1 MARIEIQKTM
11 LVDGKEVHVS
21 ERAPVTDAS
30 ELTGRRDE
38 GSHRKAQLEHRR
50 AVPHSRC
57 RREPRSGTET
67 GVLLSASHCADQR
80 LSAETSWLGFDLE
93 QSS

>member
-30 ELTGRRDE
+30 QLTGGRDE

-57 RREPRSGTET
+57 RREPRSGIEAD
-67 GVLLSASHCADQR
+67 VLLSASHSADQR
-80 LSAETSWLGFDLE
+80 QSAETRRLGSDLE
-93 QSS
+93 PSS